1 MVMRRF
7 RPCLVCLLLKC
18 SWGGINCSSK
28 WLRPLYYLSE
38 NDSSY
43 VWYDSSVFCIE
54 VAVAVPKKKPLH
66 FTCFHHTTPHAWKIM
81 NFYVYLPEKMN
92 YIKERVL
99 PMPWLRSFLF
109 HLLRVWKWK
118 WNIWLKKDCIWIPH
132 RYLTWF
138 QNLKRDNIVWK
149 APLNVHG
156 VYRIWFSG
164 FGS

>member
-1 MVMRRF
+1 MSPPQMLLRRHKLQLQMASAPLLF
-7 RPCLVCLLLKC
+7 IRKWLLLECLVWLFCLLHRSCC
-18 SWGGINCSSK
+18 S
-28 WLRPLYYLSE
+28 R
-38 NDSSY
+38 
-43 VWYDSSVFCIE
+43 
-54 VAVAVPKKKPLH
+54 AKKKPLH

-132 RYLTWF
+132 RYFTWF

-149 APLNVHG
+149 AQTH
-156 VYRIWFSG
+156 ST
-164 FGS
+164 